1 MSSAEQKAEDQ
12 PIVIIANERCLRLRK
27 QRERATAT
35 IEDLLDQIEET
46 LRKIRIGEIDKKS
59 EGTKVLG
66 ELKYWLRA
74 ARETELELEA
84 IIRKEEGIGD
94 AYGLD
99 LEQAR
104 SAIGCRLDS
113 LRACCREGEI
123 PG

>member
-1 MSSAEQKAEDQ
+1 MSSAEQKAEDR
-12 PIVIIANERCLRLRK
+12 PIVIIANERCDRLRK

-35 IEDLLDQIEET
+35 IADLLDQIEET
-46 LRKIRIGEIDKKS
+46 QDRIRRGDIDKKS
-59 EGTKVLG
+59 EASKVLG

-99 LEQAR
+99 LEHAR

-113 LRACCREGEI
+113 LRACCAEGEI

>member
-1 MSSAEQKAEDQ
+1 MSSAQQQEEQNR
-12 PIVIIANERCLRLRK
+12 IVIIANERCDRLRR
-27 QRERATAT
+27 QRDRATAT
-35 IEDLLDQIEET
+35 IADLLDQIEEAQD
-46 LRKIRIGEIDKKS
+46 RIRRGEVDKKS
-59 EGTKVLG
+59 EAGKVLG

-84 IIRKEEGIGD
+84 IIRKEEGIGE

-99 LEQAR
+99 LDAAR
-104 SAIGCRLDS
+104 SQIGCRLDS